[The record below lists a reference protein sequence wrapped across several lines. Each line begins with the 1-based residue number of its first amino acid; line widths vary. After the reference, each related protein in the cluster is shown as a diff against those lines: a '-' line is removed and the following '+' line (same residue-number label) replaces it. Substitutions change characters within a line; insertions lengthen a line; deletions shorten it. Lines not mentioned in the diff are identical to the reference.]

1 MLYTHI
7 SSYYVFHRLAEL
19 LVVGDAAF
27 GLCRTLDLI
36 LLTSRLLTSRELSDE
51 AMKESG
57 PGARDTSHL
66 AGYGYR

>member
-1 MLYTHI
+1 M
-7 SSYYVFHRLAEL
+7 
-19 LVVGDAAF
+19 VGDAAF

-36 LLTSRLLTSRELSDE
+36 LLTSRELSDE

>member
-36 LLTSRLLTSRELSDE
+36 LLTTRELSDD

-66 AGYGYR
+66 AGYGYRHMV